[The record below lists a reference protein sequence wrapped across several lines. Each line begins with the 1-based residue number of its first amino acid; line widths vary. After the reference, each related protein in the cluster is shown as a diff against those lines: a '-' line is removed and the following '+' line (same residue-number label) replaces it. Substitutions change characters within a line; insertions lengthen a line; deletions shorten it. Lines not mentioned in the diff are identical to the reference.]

1 LNADRIILAI
11 QTEKCLNDLIGVQ
24 HDNSNTEYIREDS
37 LQSWHTRTISNC
49 NLVELP
55 HSVSDLLIK
64 SDNRVFNFLEAM
76 NTNNLRK
83 EIETCLPITFQ
94 FWSIPKFRKLLDE
107 KISLLIFGGNLL
119 KEIDNDNSSNQGLV
133 SLLLTIV
140 KLIRQIPFMCL
151 CHFSRDFS
159 KDDLVDFNLDK
170 LCNMTLEQRNKFL
183 IEEFEYLM
191 SEMNCSDEYI
201 MDLFVS
207 DIMRV
212 DYVVEKVWYRK
223 RRNFLLI

>member
-1 LNADRIILAI
+1 MNQFLYVQSCRRINYHDDIVLRTPTVSIKERMLDVLFKNKSLDGNCILEVKYPNCEKDIQEIMEDLRLNADRIILAI

-24 HDNSNTEYIREDS
+24 RDHSNTEYIREDS

-94 FWSIPKFRKLLDE
+94 F
-107 KISLLIFGGNLL
+107 
-119 KEIDNDNSSNQGLV
+119 
-133 SLLLTIV
+133 
-140 KLIRQIPFMCL
+140 
-151 CHFSRDFS
+151 
-159 KDDLVDFNLDK
+159 
-170 LCNMTLEQRNKFL
+170 
-183 IEEFEYLM
+183 
-191 SEMNCSDEYI
+191 
-201 MDLFVS
+201 
-207 DIMRV
+207 
-212 DYVVEKVWYRK
+212 
-223 RRNFLLI
+223 